1 MTGIIVR
8 VMKRVFSANAVA
20 DEGVLQLLKSM
31 LEEAAITCMVRNET
45 LSIGKGDIPATECV
59 PELWILEDTDFLKAN
74 KIVDEW
80 KRSNAEPHSSWLCP
94 HCKETIEGQFTSCW
108 KCGIERKEK

>member
-1 MTGIIVR
+1 
-8 VMKRVFSANAVA
+8 MKRVFSANAVA